1 MTLAAAIVF
10 VVLHRVDGSEIVVNP
25 QQVTSLRSVP
35 GSMSRQLM
43 PPSNCLVGL
52 TDGKHA
58 AVLESCAEVRR
69 ILEAVGR
76 KAE

>member
-1 MTLAAAIVF
+1 VTLAAAILF
-10 VVLHRVDGSEIVVNP
+10 VVLHRVDGNEIALNP
-25 QQVTSLRSVP
+25 QQITSLRSVP
-35 GSMSRQLM
+35 GSMSRHIM
-43 PPSNCLVGL
+43 PPGNCLVGL